1 MDDTRAYVK
10 VNVEEQDQERSIC
23 GFRQR
28 ILKKEDGAPA
38 SITRLRTD
46 HAQPHWHRHTDEY
59 YFILRGEGVIII
71 DGEEVPVRPGDCVW
85 IRPGHVHQSV
95 GDLESLIIGVPP
107 FDYDDVVTDPP
118 SGADR

>member
-1 MDDTRAYVK
+1 MDDQRAYIK
-10 VNVEEQDQERSIC
+10 VNVEEQDRERSIC

-59 YFILRGEGVIII
+59 
-71 DGEEVPVRPGDCVW
+71 
-85 IRPGHVHQSV
+85 
-95 GDLESLIIGVPP
+95 
-107 FDYDDVVTDPP
+107 
-118 SGADR
+118 